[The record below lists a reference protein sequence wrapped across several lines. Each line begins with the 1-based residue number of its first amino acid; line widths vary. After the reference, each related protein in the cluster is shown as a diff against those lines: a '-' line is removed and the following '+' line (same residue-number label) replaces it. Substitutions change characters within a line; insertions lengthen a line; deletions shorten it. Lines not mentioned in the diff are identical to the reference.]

1 MIDQIPLFWLVV
13 TQATL
18 LLTSGF
24 FSIAETSMMALNRYR
39 LKHLVRQGKRSAKLT
54 QDLLDHT
61 DRLLG
66 VILLGNNLINSAST
80 VVATLICTRLFG
92 EGEVTLAIATAGVTF
107 GILVFSEITPK
118 VIGATYPEHIALPSA
133 YVLTPLLRIAYPVV
147 WFVNLFVQ
155 GLLRL
160 MTIKPRS
167 EGDGQLSMEEL
178 RTLVL
183 EGGRFIP
190 PKHQSI
196 FLNLFELQGMT
207 VDDTMTPR
215 GQLEGIDLEDDI
227 DDIRLAIATAH
238 HTRLVVYEGGL
249 DKVTGI
255 LHVRK
260 FLNASRREPVDKEGL
275 REILREP
282 YFVPEGTPLL
292 VQLTNFQEQMRH
304 VGLVVDEYG
313 EVLGLVT
320 LQDILEEIVG
330 EFTSQKPM
338 AGGLWRREPDGSV
351 IAEGACPLRLL
362 NRKAGFHFPLEGPKT
377 INGLVLEA
385 LEAIPEPGT
394 ALVIAGHPVEIL
406 QVHDRMVKVVRL
418 RERKSDG
425 KAAVQAG
432 GASSTR

>member
-1 MIDQIPLFWLVV
+1 MIDQIPLFWLVI

-39 LKHLVRQGKRSAKLT
+39 LKHLVRQGKRSARLT

-66 VILLGNNLINSAST
+66 VILLGNNLLNAAST

-118 VIGATYPEHIALPSA
+118 VIGATYPEVIALPSSF
-133 YVLTPLLRIAYPVV
+133 VLTPLLRIAYPVV

-160 MTIKPRS
+160 MMIKPRS

-183 EGGRFIP
+183 EGGKFIP

-227 DDIRLAIATAH
+227 EDIRLAIATAH

-338 AGGLWRREPDGSV
+338 AGGLWRRESDGSV

-362 NRKAGFHFPLEGPKT
+362 NRKAGFHFPLDGPKT

-385 LEAIPEPGT
+385 LETIPEPGT
-394 ALVIAGHPVEIL
+394 ALVIAGHPVEIM

-425 KAAVQAG
+425 KAAAQAG

>member
-1 MIDQIPLFWLVV
+1 MIDHIPLAWLAVI
-13 TQATL
+13 QMTL
-18 LLTSGF
+18 LLSSGF

-39 LKHLVRQGKRSAKLT
+39 LKHLVRQGRRSARLT
-54 QDLLDHT
+54 HDLLDHT

-66 VILLGNNLINSAST
+66 VILLGNNLINAAST
-80 VVATLICTRLFG
+80 VVATLLCTRLFG
-92 EGEVTLAIATAGVTF
+92 EGEMTLAIATAGVTF

-118 VIGATYPEHIALPSA
+118 VIGATYPEAFALPSA
-133 YVLTPLLRIAYPVV
+133 YVLTPLLRLAYPVV

-155 GLLRL
+155 ALLKVL
-160 MTIKPRS
+160 MVRPRG

-183 EGGRFIP
+183 EGGKFIP

-215 GQLEGIDLEDDI
+215 GQIEGIDLEDDL
-227 DDIRLAIATAH
+227 DDIHVAISTAH
-238 HTRLVVYEGGL
+238 HTRLVVYEGSL
-249 DKVTGI
+249 DRVLGV

-260 FLNASRREPVDKEGL
+260 FLNASRREPLDKDGI
-275 REILREP
+275 REILRSP
-282 YFVPEGTPLL
+282 YYVPEGTPLL
-292 VQLTNFQEQMRH
+292 EQLSQFQAQLRH

-313 EVLGLVT
+313 EILGLVT

-338 AGGLWRREPDGSV
+338 AGGLFQKEADGAV
-351 IAEGACPLRLL
+351 VAEGTCPLRVL
-362 NRKAGFHFPLEGPKT
+362 NRKAGFRFPLDGPKT

-385 LEAIPEPGT
+385 LEDIPEPGT
-394 ALVIAGHPVEIL
+394 ALIVSGHPVEIL
-406 QVHDRMVKVVRL
+406 QVHDRMVKVVRI
-418 RERKSDG
+418 RAS
-425 KAAVQAG
+425 KAAAK
-432 GASSTR
+432 AA